1 MATLSALAQTQ
12 LQSAID
18 LLVKGTAYETP
29 LSEDVIQRIAPVIA
43 AAGLFDPRNPNQTLT
58 VGGVYEFAKNNP
70 KSLLIGL
77 VAFAGAGVLTG
88 AQETAL
94 EEAAFL
100 MVEGSAYESPWSE
113 DIVQRLAAVAEST
126 NFLTRGGFYEAIK
139 LNPVSTMLKWALQ
152 VGSDPSTGGYA
163 CPWYAADYATATGP
177 SDYAVYPSYAAASAA
192 AAGFTEPVIG
202 WGANFPN
209 VDWHTLPSTNTVAIY
224 YVTATLSWSWTIG
237 SALPLDAGGAQA
249 TADDARL
256 AIEASPSLP
265 AGYCVN

>member
-18 LLVKGTAYETP
+18 LLVKGSAYETP
-29 LSEDVIQRIAPVIA
+29 ISEDVVQRIAPVFAELNVPASPTGGGAMTVGGAYEALRNNPKTTLVALVGVAGLDVFTSAQLDQLEDAAMLMLAGQAYETPFAEDVIQRLAP
-43 AAGLFDPRNPNQTLT
+43 
-58 VGGVYEFAKNNP
+58 
-70 KSLLIGL
+70 
-77 VAFAGAGVLTG
+77 
-88 AQETAL
+88 
-94 EEAAFL
+94 
-100 MVEGSAYESPWSE
+100 
-113 DIVQRLAAVAEST
+113 VAESS

-152 VGSDPSTGGYA
+152 VGSDPSTQGLS

-177 SDYAVYPSYAAASAA
+177 GSYVAYDSYAAAAAA
-192 AAGFTEPVIG
+192 AAGFTEAVIG

-224 YVTATLSWSWTIG
+224 FVVAVNSWSWIIG

-249 TADDARL
+249 TAADAL
-256 AIEASPSLP
+256 AAVEASPSLP
-265 AGYCVN
+265 AGFCVS